1 MPSAD
6 LVSNQQ
12 TSAELHSNQ
21 QQASQDK
28 GSTMMAHLQLLKDT
42 QKKLEQVKTLRS
54 MVLKMTE

>member
-1 MPSAD
+1 MASAD

-12 TSAELHSNQ
+12 TSAELVSNQ